1 MKKLF
6 LASFGSHTDAFLY
19 FTSRAEGKEGR
30 GPAGVDERV
39 GASKGGDDVLQ
50 LFLGFWGLG
59 GRNLAWE
66 RGGEGG
72 GR

>member
-1 MKKLF
+1 MTV
-6 LASFGSHTDAFLY
+6 GNVTVEDGVVQM
-19 FTSRAEGKEGR
+19 EGKAC

-39 GASKGGDDVLQ
+39 GAGKRGDDVLQ
-50 LFLGFWGLG
+50 LVLGFWG
-59 GRNLAWE
+59 RRRRVLAWE